1 MSGNRR
7 DFFTRLT
14 SLGAG
19 LWAGRG
25 SMSAQHDMGQMDH
38 MQHRNMK
45 DGAMPPPSKTQPAR
59 EVGVTPGKGA
69 PSAGS
74 VPVVTLDVAD
84 LPFRMDNGV
93 KVFNLIAEP
102 VKQVIVPGRTF
113 DLWGFNGSAPGPTIQ
128 ANEGDRVR
136 ILFDN
141 HLPEPTGIHWH
152 GLELPIEMDG
162 VPGIGQKP
170 VMPGERFVYEFSLH
184 QNGTFF
190 YHPHMAMQEM
200 VGMLGGFI
208 IHPKTPYTPHVDKDF
223 LIALQEY
230 AVLPNSTIPNSM
242 SMEFNWLTFNGK
254 AGPASTPLIIRQ
266 GERVRVRLINMGM
279 DHHPIHLHG
288 FTFWETGREGARQQ
302 ETAWTRGNTT
312 LVGVAQAKDFEFVA
326 DRLGDW
332 MLHCHLPHHMMN
344 QMASNVGPMTRLGHG
359 MQDGGSMEEGMG
371 MLRSGNATSE
381 NRGPSLGRALGIG
394 SSSDMPRTNGPLTQ
408 SEADKAMAN
417 MPGMDHSRMAGMDH
431 SMQGMDHSK
440 MDPTK
445 MNHSGMQGMGD
456 MKMPEL
462 PKNANQVPLFPQ
474 DAYMEGP
481 MMAMDKQVEKPE
493 TYGLPAGWSGFSGG
507 MMTLVRVLPGEQYEK
522 IMDLKAQQRMSGPQG
537 KSA

>member
-1 MSGNRR
+1 MSSNRR
-7 DFFTRLT
+7 AFFTKLT
-14 SLGAG
+14 SLSAG
-19 LWAGRG
+19 IFAGRRLL
-25 SMSAQHDMGQMDH
+25 SAQQTKPTPDSMDQMDMRH
-38 MQHRNMK
+38 GNMQHPST
-45 DGAMPPPSKTQPAR
+45 PPPATNVR
-59 EVGVTPGKGA
+59 VTPPAK
-69 PSAGS
+69 SAAS
-74 VPVVTLDVAD
+74 TSHSPVPVTTLDVGD
-84 LPFRMDNGV
+84 LPFTIDNGI

-102 VKQVIVPGRTF
+102 VKQPIVPGRTF

-128 ANEGDRVR
+128 ANEGDRLR
-136 ILFDN
+136 IVFDN

-162 VPGIGQKP
+162 VPGIGQEL

-208 IHPKTPYTPHVDKDF
+208 IHPKTAYTPHVNKDY

-230 AVLPNSTIPNSM
+230 AVLPNSSIPNSM

-266 GERVRVRLINMGM
+266 GERVRVRFINMGM

-302 ETAWTRGNTT
+302 ETAWPRGNTT
-312 LVGVAQAKDFEFVA
+312 LVGVAQARDIEFIA

-344 QMASNVGPMTRLGHG
+344 QMASTVGPMTRVGRG
-359 MQDGGSMEEGMG
+359 MQAGAGMEEGMG
-371 MLRSGNATSE
+371 MLRDGNATSE

-394 SSSDMPRTNGPLTQ
+394 SSAEKPTTNGMPQLP
-408 SEADKAMAN
+408 AKAN
-417 MPGMDHSRMAGMDH
+417 
-431 SMQGMDHSK
+431 
-440 MDPTK
+440 
-445 MNHSGMQGMGD
+445 N
-456 MKMPEL
+456 
-462 PKNANQVPLFPQ
+462 VPLFPQ
-474 DAYMEGP
+474 DAFMEGP
-481 MMAMDKQVEKPE
+481 MMAMDKDVNKPE
-493 TYGLPAGWSGFSGG
+493 TYGLPPGWSGFVGG
-507 MMTLVRVLPGEQYEK
+507 MMTLVRVMTPDQYDK
-522 IMDLKAQQRMSGPQG
+522 IMAMKGAQ
-537 KSA
+537 

>member
-1 MSGNRR
+1 MNPRR
-7 DFFTRLT
+7 SFFKSVLG
-14 SLGAG
+14 LGAG
-19 LWAGRG
+19 VAAVTGAAR
-25 SMSAQHDMGQMDH
+25 AQQI
-38 MQHRNMK
+38 RSEP
-45 DGAMPPPSKTQPAR
+45 ATIQP
-59 EVGVTPGKGA
+59 VLTPDIA
-69 PSAGS
+69 N
-74 VPVVTLDVAD
+74 
-84 LPFRMDNGV
+84 LPFTMDSGV

-128 ANEGDRVR
+128 ADEGDRVR
-136 ILFDN
+136 IVFEN

-170 VMPGERFVYEFSLH
+170 VMPGERFVYEFPLN

-208 IHPKTPYTPHVDKDF
+208 IHPKTPYTPRVDKDY

-242 SMEFNWLTFNGK
+242 NMEFNWLTFNGK

-266 GERVRVRLINMGM
+266 GERVRIRIINLGM
-279 DHHPIHLHG
+279 DHHPMHLHG
-288 FTFWETGREGARQQ
+288 FTFWETGREGARQP
-302 ETAWTRGNTT
+302 EAIWPRGNTT
-312 LVGVAQAKDFEFVA
+312 LVGVAQARDIEFVA

-332 MLHCHLPHHMMN
+332 MFHCHLPHHMMN
-344 QMASNVGPMTRLGHG
+344 QMSSNVGPMTRLGQG
-359 MQDGGSMEEGMG
+359 IQGGASMAEGMG
-371 MLRSGNATSE
+371 ILRDGHATSD
-381 NRGPSLGRALGIG
+381 NKAPSLGRGLGVG
-394 SSSDMPRTNGPLTQ
+394 STVDMPRANGPLSQ

-417 MPGMDHSRMAGMDH
+417 MPGMDHPKM
-431 SMQGMDHSK
+431 SMS
-440 MDPTK
+440 
-445 MNHSGMQGMGD
+445 
-456 MKMPEL
+456 EL

-481 MMAMDKQVEKPE
+481 MMAIDKDVEKPE
-493 TYGLPAGWSGFSGG
+493 TYGLPAGWSGFVGG
-507 MMTLVRVLPGEQYEK
+507 MMTLVRVLPPEQYEK
-522 IMDLKAQQRMSGPQG
+522 IMDLKTKQKAQGRPEI
-537 KSA
+537 SAQ